1 MNIMIKSRF
10 GIPGNK
16 YWNMNG
22 LRNGLCRRTAV
33 SDVTSG
39 QWQRL
44 LRKLGP
50 TLTPE
55 YEYGQLRQLATSLCN
70 APSWVVAS
78 GKPPASQ
85 TGEGEFPNGCAS
97 EAQQFLYSS

>member
-1 MNIMIKSRF
+1 
-10 GIPGNK
+10 
-16 YWNMNG
+16 MNG
-22 LRNGLCRRTAV
+22 LRNGLCRRAAE

-55 YEYGQLRQLATSLCN
+55 YEYGQLRQRVSISIGFENALAT
-70 APSWVVAS
+70 PEIREI
-78 GKPPASQ
+78 K
-85 TGEGEFPNGCAS
+85 
-97 EAQQFLYSS
+97 

>member
-1 MNIMIKSRF
+1 
-10 GIPGNK
+10 
-16 YWNMNG
+16 MNG
-22 LRNGLCRRTAV
+22 PRNGLCRRTAE

-78 GKPPASQ
+78 GNAASLAD

>member
-1 MNIMIKSRF
+1 
-10 GIPGNK
+10 
-16 YWNMNG
+16 MNG
-22 LRNGLCRRTAV
+22 LRNGLCRRTAE

-85 TGEGEFPNGCAS
+85 TGEGEFPTMAAPS
-97 EAQQFLYSS
+97 KPFLRRPDTDPAHKAEVVCIQ

>member
-1 MNIMIKSRF
+1 
-10 GIPGNK
+10 
-16 YWNMNG
+16 MNG
-22 LRNGLCRRTAV
+22 LRNGLCRRTAE

-55 YEYGQLRQLATSLCN
+55 YEYG
-70 APSWVVAS
+70 
-78 GKPPASQ
+78 
-85 TGEGEFPNGCAS
+85 
-97 EAQQFLYSS
+97 